1 MTERISTVPIMNAR
15 LKRRVKNA
23 VASPRASSFA
33 PQILLHQRA
42 EDVAPESRART
53 LAALQH

>member
-42 EDVAPESRART
+42 EDVAENQGRG
-53 LAALQH
+53 L